1 MPAGCHLGTST
12 EAEFAALATALA
24 AVRRSPAGTDCVTVR
39 CQGKPARAT
48 SDCLFQTDLDQIATT
63 IADGHDPLG
72 DALCAL
78 RSAAERRRQGIVYT
92 PQAIVDAMVGWAAA
106 QQPAPA
112 RIVDAGAG
120 SGRFLLAAAGK
131 FPHAQ
136 LLAAECD
143 PLAVLALHANAN
155 VAGFAHRLHIHEDDY
170 RRLTLPEVDGPT
182 LFLGNP
188 PYVRHHDIPAV
199 WKRWLTA
206 TAARWGIAASQLAGL
221 HVHFLFQ
228 TCRLVRP
235 GDYGTLITAAE
246 WLDVN
251 YGAAMRSAFVD
262 VLGGTSV
269 DVVAPTAKPFPN
281 ATTTGAIIRFRVGG
295 GSPAMRFRAVRSTAE
310 IGKRRGGRSVPRSA
324 VRRAKRW
331 SPFLRPAAA
340 AAPCNHIQLGEL
352 CRVHRG
358 QVTGRNAVW
367 IAGGYRGPLP
377 AASLVPTVTRAKEIL
392 AAGERIT
399 KADLLRR
406 VIDLPVDL
414 DELDSE
420 ARRQVAAF
428 LRWAKG
434 MAADASYI
442 ARHRRA
448 WWAVGLRDPAP
459 ILCTYMARRPP
470 AFVTNACDAR
480 HLNIAHG
487 LYPREA
493 LPAKTLDALAT
504 WLRSNVQ
511 TTSGRTYA
519 GGLTKFEPKELE
531 RIRIPP
537 PEELRDRAADL
548 GRGRTHRCRKSN
560 AAYLRRTQ
568 GRRREGVGG
577 RGGMASARARQV
589 HSSR

>member
-1 MPAGCHLGTST
+1 MAR
-12 EAEFAALATALA
+12 ALA
-24 AVRRSPAGTDCVTVR
+24 APGGSLVGTDCGAAR
-39 CQGKPARAT
+39 CRREPGLRDQFFP
-48 SDCLFQTDLDQIATT
+48 TDLDQIAAA
-63 IADGHDPLG
+63 ILNGHDPLG

-78 RSAAERRRQGIVYT
+78 RSAADRRRRGIVYT
-92 PQAIVDAMVGWAAA
+92 PRAIVDAMVDWAAT
-106 QQPAPA
+106 QPAPA

-131 FPHAQ
+131 FPDAH
-136 LLAAECD
+136 LVAAECD
-143 PLAVLALHANAN
+143 PLAVLALRANAN
-155 VAGFAHRLHIHEDDY
+155 VAGFAHRLHIHAGDY
-170 RRLTLPEVDGPT
+170 RDLTLPAVDGPT

-188 PYVRHHDIPAV
+188 PYVRHHDIPSA
-199 WKRWLTA
+199 WKDWLTA

-228 TCRLVRP
+228 TCRLASA

-262 VLGGTSV
+262 VLGGTAV
-269 DVVAPTAKPFPN
+269 DVVAPTAMPFPN
-281 ATTTGAIIRFRVGG
+281 ATTTGAIIRFRVGQR
-295 GSPAMRFRAVRSTAE
+295 SPTVRFRAVASVAALGRRS
-310 IGKRRGGRSVPRSA
+310 GGRAVPRRA
-324 VRRAKRW
+324 VREAKRW
-331 SPFLRPAAA
+331 SSFLRPPAAT
-340 AAPCNHIQLGEL
+340 APCGHIELGEL

-377 AASLVPTVTRAKEIL
+377 AANLVPTVTRAKELL
-392 AAGERIT
+392 AAGERLFHS
-399 KADLLRR
+399 DVLRR

-414 DELDSE
+414 DELDDD

-428 LRWAKG
+428 LRWAKS

-448 WWAVGLRDPAP
+448 WWAVGLREPAP

-470 AFVTNACDAR
+470 AFVTNACAAR

-487 LYPREA
+487 LYPREP
-493 LPAKTLDALAT
+493 LPTETLGALAE
-504 WLRSNVQ
+504 WLRGNVQ

-519 GGLTKFEPKELE
+519 GGLTKFEPKEVE
-531 RIRIPP
+531 RIRVPP
-537 PEELRDRAADL
+537 PEALCERAAICY
-548 GRGRTHRCRKSN
+548 GSPVFG
-560 AAYLRRTQ
+560 A
-568 GRRREGVGG
+568 GG
-577 RGGMASARARQV
+577 
-589 HSSR
+589 